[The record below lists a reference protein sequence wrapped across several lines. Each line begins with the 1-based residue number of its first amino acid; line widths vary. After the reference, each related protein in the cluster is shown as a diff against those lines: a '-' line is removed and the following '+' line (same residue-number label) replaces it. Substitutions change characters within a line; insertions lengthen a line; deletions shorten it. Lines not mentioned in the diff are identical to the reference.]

1 MKRMYAIAVA
11 AVALATVIAPV
22 GALAAQTDP
31 GTSDPNAKADFHGSI
46 KVGRTHAT
54 LKVTYNCNAG
64 QVLWISAKE
73 MKNGKANKA
82 LSKEG
87 SSKKAD
93 AWWQSHR
100 NPITCDGQS
109 HTATFSMDKKEPG
122 SKGKLVNG
130 SAWVQFCVTNGGA
143 NDLVLSAHDF
153 VKVKA

>member
-1 MKRMYAIAVA
+1 MKRTYAIAVA
-11 AVALATVIAPV
+11 AVALAAVIAPV

-31 GTSDPNAKADFHGSI
+31 FQTDPNAKADFHGSI

-54 LKVTYNCNAG
+54 LRVTYNCNAG

-100 NPITCDGQS
+100 NAIICDGQS
-109 HTATFSMDKKEPG
+109 HTATFSMDKKEKG
-122 SKGKLVNG
+122 SKGKLVKG
-130 SAWVQFCVTNGGA
+130 SAWVQFCVTNGQ
-143 NDLVLSAHDF
+143 DLVLSAHDF

>member
-1 MKRMYAIAVA
+1 MKRMYALMVAV
-11 AVALATVIAPV
+11 VALAAVIAPV

-31 GTSDPNAKADFHGSI
+31 FQTDPNAKADFHGSI
-46 KVGRTHAT
+46 KVGKSKAT

-87 SSKKAD
+87 SSKTAA

-100 NPITCDGQS
+100 NAVTCDGQS
-109 HTATFSMDKKEPG
+109 HTATFSMDKKEKG
-122 SKGKLVNG
+122 SKGKLFKG
-130 SAWVQFCVTNGGA
+130 SAWVQFCVTNGDA
-143 NDLVLSAHDF
+143 LVLSAHDF

>member
-1 MKRMYAIAVA
+1 MKRMYALMVAV
-11 AVALATVIAPV
+11 VALAAVIAPV

-31 GTSDPNAKADFHGSI
+31 FQTDPNAKADFHGSI
-46 KVGRTHAT
+46 KVGKSKAT

-87 SSKKAD
+87 SSKTAA

-100 NPITCDGQS
+100 NAVTCDGQS
-109 HTATFSMDKKEPG
+109 HTATFSMDKKEKG
-122 SKGKLVNG
+122 SKGKLFKG
-130 SAWVQFCVTNGGA
+130 SAWVQFCVTNGDA
-143 NDLVLSAHDF
+143 LVLSAHDF
-153 VKVKA
+153 VKVTA

>member
-1 MKRMYAIAVA
+1 MKRMYALMVAV
-11 AVALATVIAPV
+11 VALAAVIAPV

-31 GTSDPNAKADFHGSI
+31 FQTDPNAKADFHGSI
-46 KVGRTHAT
+46 KVGKSKAT

-87 SSKKAD
+87 SSKTAA

-100 NPITCDGQS
+100 NAVTCDGQS
-109 HTATFSMDKKEPG
+109 HTATFSMDKKEKG
-122 SKGKLVNG
+122 SKGKLFKG
-130 SAWVQFCVTNGGA
+130 SAWVQFCVTNGDA
-143 NDLVLSAHDF
+143 LVLSAHDF
-153 VKVKA
+153 VTVKA